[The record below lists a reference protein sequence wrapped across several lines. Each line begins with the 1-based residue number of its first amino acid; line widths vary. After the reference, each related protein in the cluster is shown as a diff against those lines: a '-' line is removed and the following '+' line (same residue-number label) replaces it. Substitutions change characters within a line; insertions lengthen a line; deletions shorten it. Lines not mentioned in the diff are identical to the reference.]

1 MSFGDGYRNT
11 SIASPSLK
19 DKDMIYSFHE
29 IEESKKASVQIIP
42 MDNSPGHFLNSGR
55 SKATLNRENSVIQE
69 ESSDELDNDSIPDK
83 QMSEKD
89 KAGINLTEMP
99 TSTLNNLVSNLR
111 NADDARPNST
121 FDIIRTKSPYQRPP
135 KACTMSVNL
144 ASFRKFFPSGKDLIM
159 GGVAKNFIAAS
170 ARPNRILKKG
180 TTPGIDRSTEIS
192 PGFAG
197 YLNTTLKGPRTKN
210 SQPTENSI
218 MKSILRNI
226 LGNIDTGIILLD
238 SELDGV
244 YSNIQSVFTNE
255 TLSYSHLREL
265 IDIGLLTENGIYNFK
280 RIFMKDKVKE

>member
-1 MSFGDGYRNT
+1 
-11 SIASPSLK
+11 
-19 DKDMIYSFHE
+19 MIYSFHE

-159 GGVAKNFIAAS
+159 GGVAKNFIAES

-197 YLNTTLKGPRTKN
+197 YLNTTLKGPRAKN

-218 MKSILRNI
+218 IESILRNI

-238 SELDGV
+238 SKLDGV
-244 YSNIQSVFTNE
+244 YTNIESVFTNE